1 MDARGGK
8 GRPDLRAEYEA
19 LLDMANDG
27 EPLRTRLRD
36 AHHVRLVRSD
46 EEGCAAAQLPRGV
59 YGFTGSAGLAA
70 PLFAARRY
78 RNFEV
83 HHRHD
88 GQIAIVGFVTAA
100 DLAKLAGA
108 GEAIEVTIYP
118 DATEEAT
125 EIVAI
130 TYSRIAQH
138 RQYTVRTAAGLAMH
152 VLPDREPAE
161 A

>member
-1 MDARGGK
+1 
-8 GRPDLRAEYEA
+8 
-19 LLDMANDG
+19 
-27 EPLRTRLRD
+27 
-36 AHHVRLVRSD
+36 
-46 EEGCAAAQLPRGV
+46 V

-88 GQIAIVGFVTAA
+88 GQIAIVGFVTPAEF
-100 DLAKLAGA
+100 DKLARA
-108 GEAIEVTIYP
+108 VAATEITLYP
-118 DATEEAT
+118 DATDEAT
-125 EIVAI
+125 EILAI
-130 TYSRIAQH
+130 SYLRIAQH

-152 VLPDREPAE
+152 VLPDRAPAE

>member
-1 MDARGGK
+1 MYIRCGWS
-8 GRPDLRAEYEA
+8 DLRRKDRPRQIYP
-19 LLDMANDG
+19 G
-27 EPLRTRLRD
+27 E
-36 AHHVRLVRSD
+36 
-46 EEGCAAAQLPRGV
+46 CN
-59 YGFTGSAGLAA
+59 GFTGSAGLAA

-88 GQIAIVGFVTAA
+88 GQITIVGFVTVDDAG
-100 DLAKLAGA
+100 KLAA
-108 GEAIEVTIYP
+108 ALESIEITLYP
-118 DATEEAT
+118 DATDDAT

-130 TYSRIAQH
+130 SYLRIAHH

-152 VLPDREPAE
+152 VLPDRAPAQ

>member
-1 MDARGGK
+1 M
-8 GRPDLRAEYEA
+8 P
-19 LLDMANDG
+19 NDG
-27 EPLRTRLRD
+27 ELLRTRFRN
-36 AHHVRLVRSD
+36 AHQVRLVRSE
-46 EEGCAAAQLPRGV
+46 EEGCAAAHLPRGV

-100 DLAKLAGA
+100 DLAKLARA
-108 GEAIEVTIYP
+108 GEASDVILYP
-118 DATEEAT
+118 DRTAEAA

-138 RQYTVRTAAGLAMH
+138 HQYTVRTAAGLAMQ

>member
-1 MDARGGK
+1 
-8 GRPDLRAEYEA
+8 
-19 LLDMANDG
+19 MANDA
-27 EPLRTRLRD
+27 ETVRNLLRD
-36 AHHVRLVRSD
+36 IHHVRLVRSE
-46 EEGCAAAQLPRGV
+46 EEGSATANLPKGV

-88 GQIAIVGFVTAA
+88 GQITIVGFVTTE
-100 DLAKLAGA
+100 DVEKLAA
-108 GEAIEVTIYP
+108 AHEAIEITVYP
-118 DATEEAT
+118 DATEQAT

-130 TYSRIAQH
+130 SYHRIAHH

-152 VLPDREPAE
+152 VLPDRAPAK

>member
-1 MDARGGK
+1 
-8 GRPDLRAEYEA
+8 
-19 LLDMANDG
+19 MANDG
-27 EPLRTRLRD
+27 EPLRTRLRN
-36 AHHVRLVRSD
+36 AHQLRLVRSD
-46 EEGCAAAQLPRGV
+46 EEGCAAAHLPRGV

-88 GQIAIVGFVTAA
+88 GQIAIVGFVTPA
-100 DLAKLAGA
+100 DLAQLSGA
-108 GEAIEVTIYP
+108 DEVVEVTVYP
-118 DATEEAT
+118 DATAEAE

-130 TYSRIAQH
+130 TYSRIAHH

>member
-1 MDARGGK
+1 
-8 GRPDLRAEYEA
+8 
-19 LLDMANDG
+19 MANDG
-27 EPLRTRLRD
+27 EPLRTRLRN
-36 AHHVRLVRSD
+36 AHQLRLVRSD
-46 EEGCAAAQLPRGV
+46 EEGCAAAHLPRGV

-88 GQIAIVGFVTAA
+88 GQIAIVGFITPT

-108 GEAIEVTIYP
+108 DEVVEVTVYP
-118 DATEEAT
+118 DATAEAE